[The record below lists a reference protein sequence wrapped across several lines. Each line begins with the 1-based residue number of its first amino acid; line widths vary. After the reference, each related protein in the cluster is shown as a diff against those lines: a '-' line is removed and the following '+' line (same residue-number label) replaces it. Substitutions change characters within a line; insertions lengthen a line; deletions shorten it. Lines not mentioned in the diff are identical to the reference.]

1 MDAVSAAASRRAQ
14 RKAQNRRHIRTT
26 AQRLFAKH
34 GFEAVTTAEIAAA
47 AGVSVQTVFNH
58 FTRKEELFFDGR
70 AGWVSGPAD
79 AVRARRPDVPP
90 LIALRDFLISAAADA
105 VRWQAGSEGHA
116 YVAALEAS
124 PALRAHELALV
135 HQAECHLSDALT
147 EALSNDEA
155 TASPSMPAAAAVNSA
170 IWLAAVRAVV
180 VAHRSAPGDP
190 DDIAGSVAEVVESL
204 LRGLDGHLNPS

>member
-26 AQRLFAKH
+26 AQRLFAEH

-90 LIALRDFLISAAADA
+90 LIALRDFLIPAAADA
-105 VRWQAGSEGHA
+105 VRWQAGSEGH
-116 YVAALEAS
+116 
-124 PALRAHELALV
+124 P
-135 HQAECHLSDALT
+135 
-147 EALSNDEA
+147 
-155 TASPSMPAAAAVNSA
+155 
-170 IWLAAVRAVV
+170 
-180 VAHRSAPGDP
+180 
-190 DDIAGSVAEVVESL
+190 
-204 LRGLDGHLNPS
+204 